1 MNNHLE
7 YNGMCIDFKSPS
19 NNSRVSKEQL
29 KMKKRYKL
37 HGFRFIIVS
46 DYDARVFHLNEYM
59 RGLRMKCQHCPNQ
72 FLSNERYQIHLE
84 KISQVID
91 LIDI

>member
-19 NNSRVSKEQL
+19 NNYRVSKEQL

-46 DYDARVFHLNEYM
+46 DYDARVFHLNKYM
-59 RGLRMKCQHCPNQ
+59 RGLRIKCQHFPNQ
-72 FLSNERYQIHLE
+72 FCPMKGTRFILKKL
-84 KISQVID
+84 
-91 LIDI
+91 LI